1 MEFELMK
8 EQLNG
13 EYRKVFEAAWIYGI
27 MKNVSNEMLID
38 RLTEL
43 YDILLTAQTE
53 GRDVRRIAGS
63 SHEVLHGDA
72 VVARRCHD
80 LCRLLQR
87 GTFRHRERLRD
98 DGGLEY
104 LDDLVNRLAA
114 HQRVRTGMQ
123 RIFRTELR

>member
-63 SHEVLHGDA
+63 STERFCKDLYGDYTPF
-72 VVARRCHD
+72 D
-80 LCRLLQR
+80 RLSSL
-87 GTFRHRERLRD
+87 LSC
-98 DGGLEY
+98 
-104 LDDLVNRLAA
+104 
-114 HQRVRTGMQ
+114 
-123 RIFRTELR
+123 